1 MKKSSLQNINRD
13 RGRCND
19 YGPQHNPAVEFD
31 DENCIAFT
39 SVCLYKFGQSR
50 CHLTSPHLH
59 NWLNEQGKFEF
70 NWILPMREEYPV
82 KAKIRPFISGQ
93 TLIQFQKVKMP
104 TSQNC
109 QTFNSY
115 VEFDETHCV
124 PQPAVQDYVLG
135 VKSWEDLMETRW
147 HKYRFGTAATTT
159 TTSRPVPPRK
169 EIGKLS
175 KSLIL

>member
-1 MKKSSLQNINRD
+1 MPFN
-13 RGRCND
+13 
-19 YGPQHNPAVEFD
+19 VF
-31 DENCIAFT
+31 
-39 SVCLYKFGQSR
+39 
-50 CHLTSPHLH
+50 HLH

-70 NWILPMREEYPV
+70 DWILPMREEYPV

-135 VKSWEDLMETRW
+135 LKSWEDLMETRW
-147 HKYRFGTAATTT
+147 HKYRFGTATTTT